1 MHVRYVPDNLKIR
14 EMCDTAVCMD
24 PSTIVVLVGVLLRFP
39 SVLLLLVPD
48 HIKTQ
53 EMYEKAVEKIP
64 CLLYDVS
71 DRLLMQEMCDIAVRM
86 EPWLLRL
93 IPDHFKSQEMCD
105 EVVARHP
112 YTLEHV
118 PDWFVTQQEIGP
130 WDDGYHD
137 ELIKWYEGYQKRKA
151 QKVKTEEK

>member
-1 MHVRYVPDNLKIR
+1 
-14 EMCDTAVCMD
+14 
-24 PSTIVVLVGVLLRFP
+24 
-39 SVLLLLVPD
+39 
-48 HIKTQ
+48 
-53 EMYEKAVEKIP
+53 MYEKAVEKIP

-86 EPWLLRL
+86 EPWLLRI

-118 PDWFVTQQEIGP
+118 HDWFVTQPEIGP
-130 WDDGYHD
+130 WDDDYHD